1 MPTRTK
7 EHPKSLIIDR
17 KTCYEAQRYNLS
29 STPNRTADL
38 VSRYM
43 IFTKE
48 IMPQMVRNREVKWPV
63 QNDHCFQRIVLDA
76 VCKGHWHKHLARPAY
91 KHLTHDQAVRAVQLC
106 ENIVAGRV
114 NLYDL
119 NRQSLIWRG
128 KRIP

>member
-1 MPTRTK
+1 M
-7 EHPKSLIIDR
+7 EYSL
-17 KTCYEAQRYNLS
+17 
-29 STPNRTADL
+29 NRTADL

-43 IFTKE
+43 VFTKE
-48 IMPQMVRNREVKWPV
+48 ILPQMAHNDEVRWPV
-63 QNDHCFQRIVLDA
+63 QNDHCFQRIILDA
-76 VCKGHWHKHLARPAY
+76 VCNGAWHQHLARPAY

-106 ENIVAGRV
+106 EDIVASRV

>member
-1 MPTRTK
+1 M
-7 EHPKSLIIDR
+7 
-17 KTCYEAQRYNLS
+17 S

-43 IFTKE
+43 ILTKE

-76 VCKGHWHKHLARPAY
+76 VCNGHWHKHLARPAY
-91 KHLTHDQAVRAVQLC
+91 KHLTHDRAVQLC

>member
-1 MPTRTK
+1 M
-7 EHPKSLIIDR
+7 
-17 KTCYEAQRYNLS
+17 YNMS
-29 STPNRTADL
+29 FTPNHTADL

-43 IFTKE
+43 ILTKE

-76 VCKGHWHKHLARPAY
+76 ICNGHWHKYLAPPAY
-91 KHLTHDQAVRAVQLC
+91 KHLTHGQAVRVVQLC
-106 ENIVAGRV
+106 EDIVTGRV